1 MTGGNQLAVYKSG
14 RGLNSGQ
21 PSTNPAG
28 AQGGV
33 RSFRYKSIRSEVVK
47 SFRCIM
53 KLSVDLLQNIF
64 RFAADESKF
73 PS

>member
-1 MTGGNQLAVYKSG
+1 MDED
-14 RGLNSGQ
+14 LNSGQ

-33 RSFRYKSIRSEVVK
+33 QSFRYKSIRSEVVK